1 MKSST
6 WTMNGFEYTGALNAL
21 GIMALEKQIGVG
33 IFSISGKLGV
43 EVTFTT
49 LQLAAQKHNPRL
61 DAEKFSTD
69 FNEEVDRRGI
79 GPLATKAMEIIKDSG
94 ALGVDKDE
102 QKKSA

>member
-1 MKSST
+1 
-6 WTMNGFEYTGALNAL
+6 MNGFEYTGALGAL

-33 IFSISGKLGV
+33 VFSIGGKLGV

-69 FNEEVDRRGI
+69 FETEVGKNGI
-79 GPLATKAMEIIKDSG
+79 GSLASKAMEIIKDSG
-94 ALGVDKDE
+94 ALGVEKE
-102 QKKSA
+102 EKKSE